1 MRTKGYPKHY
11 DNMWLDEQAIT
22 NIISMQNAHK
32 RGYEIIYDNTVKYV
46 LILTEWN
53 GESIKFV
60 LTPYGLYY
68 CGMRENSVLMVNPVK
83 ENKSR
88 YSEK

>member
-11 DNMWLDEQAIT
+11 DNMWLDEQEIT

-32 RGYEIIYDNTVKYV
+32 RGHEIIYDNTVKYV

-53 GESIKFV
+53 GERIKFV
-60 LTPYGLYY
+60 PTPDGLYY
-68 CGMRENSVLMVNPVK
+68 CDMRENSVLMVNSVK
-83 ENKSR
+83 
-88 YSEK
+88 